1 MGNMRPDMLY
11 QYLLD
16 EVGRKQPKIVKV
28 KRGEIVD
35 DDDAIELKAVERM
48 NVTGRDGA
56 TGALVLVGGANGE
69 SVSKNTAL
77 LLARSRS
84 ERAAGRNQRQRRMPA
99 GTRRDSGS
107 DHGPA
112 TDGEA
117 SRGKDQEES
126 GDVLPE
132 LPQVAATRM
141 SSHETL
147 RRNTKRLTM

>member
-1 MGNMRPDMLY
+1 MANMRPDMLY

-35 DDDAIELKAVERM
+35 DDDAIELEEVERIKM
-48 NVTGRDGA
+48 TGKDGA
-56 TGALVLVGGANGE
+56 TGTKLVLVGGASGE

-84 ERAAGRNQRQRRMPA
+84 ERAAGRSQRQRRVP
-99 GTRRDSGS
+99 GGESGNEQ
-107 DHGPA
+107 GPA
-112 TDGEA
+112 MGVEENGDVEE
-117 SRGKDQEES
+117 EES
-126 GDVLPE
+126 GDILPE
-132 LPQVAATRM
+132 LPHVAATRM

>member
-1 MGNMRPDMLY
+1 MANMRPDMLY

-35 DDDAIELKAVERM
+35 DDDAIELEQVERI
-48 NVTGRDGA
+48 NITGRDGA
-56 TGALVLVGGANGE
+56 TGAKLVLVGGANGE

-84 ERAAGRNQRQRRMPA
+84 ERAARRNQRLRRMP
-99 GTRRDSGS
+99 GGDG
-107 DHGPA
+107 DIENGPA
-112 TDGEA
+112 MGLEEKGDME
-117 SRGKDQEES
+117 KEES